1 MKPFS
6 TATTSILSEITR
18 MKFKETSEFQRN
30 LKRLKKKYPSLDED
44 LAEFKKV
51 ISRFPLGRGK
61 HFAML
66 TEKAGVKIVKARL
79 FCRYLKG
86 DSLRITYAYCEAE
99 QWLEFIELYAK
110 FKQEVE
116 NEALIRDYLKRDL

>member
-1 MKPFS
+1 MN
-6 TATTSILSEITR
+6 
-18 MKFKETSEFQRN
+18 FKETPDFQRN

-51 ISRFPLGRGK
+51 ISLFPLGRGK

-86 DSLRITYAYCEAE
+86 SSLRIVYAYCQAE
-99 QWLEFIELYAK
+99 QWIEFIELYAK
-110 FKQEVE
+110 NEQETE
-116 NEALIRDYLKRDL
+116 SHWLIDSYLKSLSKEV